1 MLRELPLVVFTI
13 IAQMSVGSFVVL
25 GLIHLF
31 TGRAD
36 RAGNGTTDVIDKVSD
51 PALYAIGPILALG
64 LLASMMHLGTPI
76 RAINALGHLQSSWL
90 SREILFG
97 LLFAVVG
104 GAFALSQWFKWLTP
118 RWRQALAGLAALVGL
133 ALIWSMTMVYLL
145 PTVPA
150 WDSWATPVRFFAT
163 TVLLGSLAVGAALV
177 VTADVRRRRGAAA
190 DEAADAVIMSS
201 LRGIAIG
208 SIAMLGVEFV
218 VLPLYLG
225 RLATE
230 GSVAGNA
237 SADTLVS
244 TYGGYAIAQLVLVF
258 LGVALLGVFLSRL
271 AKRFSTAVQLQMLAF
286 APVAAFV
293 LVFAG
298 EIIGRMLFYASY
310 ARVGL

>member
-1 MLRELPLVVFTI
+1 MLHEFPLVVFTI

-25 GLIHLF
+25 GLIHLV
-31 TGRAD
+31 GS
-36 RAGNGTTDVIDKVSD
+36 RAGRRSADVIDRVSD
-51 PALYAIGPILALG
+51 PALYAIGPILVVG

-76 RAINALGHLQSSWL
+76 RAINALGHLDSSWL
-90 SREILFG
+90 SREIFFG
-97 LLFAVVG
+97 LLFAAIG

-118 RWRQALAGLAALVGL
+118 RLRQVLAGLAALVGL
-133 ALIWSMTMVYLL
+133 ALIWSMTMVYRL

-163 TVLLGSLAVGAALV
+163 TLLLGSLAVGAAFV
-177 VTADVRRRRGAAA
+177 VTADVRRRRGTGA
-190 DEAADAVIMSS
+190 DEASHTVIMTS

-208 SIAMLGVEFV
+208 AIAMLGIEFV

-225 RLATE
+225 RLATD
-230 GSVAGNA
+230 GSAATTA
-237 SADTLVS
+237 SAGTLVN
-244 TYGGYAIAQLVLVF
+244 TYGGYAVLQLVLVF
-258 LGVALLGVFLSRL
+258 LGVALLGLFLSRL
-271 AKRFSTAVQLQMLAF
+271 ATRFSSVVHVQILAV

-293 LVFAG
+293 LVFVG

>member
-1 MLRELPLVVFTI
+1 MLNELPLVIFTI

-25 GLIHLF
+25 GLIHLLG
-31 TGRAD
+31 T
-36 RAGNGTTDVIDKVSD
+36 RAGRDVIDKVSD
-51 PALYAIGPILALG
+51 PALYAIGPILVLG
-64 LLASMMHLGTPI
+64 LLASMTHLGTPI
-76 RAINALGHLQSSWL
+76 RAINALLHLDSSWL

-97 LLFAVVG
+97 LLFAAIG
-104 GAFALSQWFKWLTP
+104 GAFAFCQWFKWLTP
-118 RWRQALAGLAALVGL
+118 RLRQALAGLAALVGL

-163 TVLLGSLAVGAALV
+163 TFLLGSLAVGAALV
-177 VTADVRRRRGAAA
+177 VTADVRRRRGAVA
-190 DEAADAVIMSS
+190 DEASDKVIMSS

-208 SIAMLGVEFV
+208 AIAMLGIEFV

-225 RLATE
+225 QLATD
-230 GSVAGNA
+230 GSAATTA
-237 SADTLVS
+237 SAGALVT
-244 TYGGYAIAQLVLVF
+244 TYGTYAVAQLVLVF

-271 AKRFSTAVQLQMLAF
+271 AKRFSTARMLAM

>member
-1 MLRELPLVVFTI
+1 MLSELPLVIFTI

-31 TGRAD
+31 GARTGRGA
-36 RAGNGTTDVIDKVSD
+36 IDKVSD
-51 PALYAIGPILALG
+51 PALYAIGPILVLG
-64 LLASMMHLGTPI
+64 LLASMTHLGTPI
-76 RAINALGHLQSSWL
+76 RAINALRHLDSSWL
-90 SREILFG
+90 SREIFFG
-97 LLFAVVG
+97 LLFAAIG
-104 GAFALSQWFKWLTP
+104 GAFAFSQWFKWLTP
-118 RWRQALAGLAALVGL
+118 RLRQALAGLAALVGL

-150 WDSWATPVRFFAT
+150 WDSWATPARFFAT
-163 TVLLGSLAVGAALV
+163 TFLLGSLAVGAALV
-177 VTADVRRRRGAAA
+177 VTADVRRRRGAVA
-190 DEAADAVIMSS
+190 DEVSERVIMSS

-208 SIAMLGVEFV
+208 AIAMLGVEFV

-225 RLATE
+225 KLATD
-230 GSVAGNA
+230 GSAATTA
-237 SADTLVS
+237 SAGTLVT
-244 TYGGYAIAQLVLVF
+244 TYGGYAVVQLVLVF

-271 AKRFSTAVQLQMLAF
+271 AKRFSTARMLAL

>member
-1 MLRELPLVVFTI
+1 MLSELPLVIFTI

-25 GLIHLF
+25 GLIHLLG
-31 TGRAD
+31 GRAG
-36 RAGNGTTDVIDKVSD
+36 RDVIDKVSD

-97 LLFAVVG
+97 LLFAAIG
-104 GAFALSQWFKWLTP
+104 GAFALCQWFTWLTP

-133 ALIWSMTMVYLL
+133 ALIWSMSMVYLL

-190 DEAADAVIMSS
+190 DEASDALIMSS

-208 SIAMLGVEFV
+208 AIAMLGVEFV

-225 RLATE
+225 RLATA
-230 GSVAGNA
+230 GSVASNA

-244 TYGGYAIAQLVLVF
+244 TDGGYAVAQLVLVF

-271 AKRFSTAVQLQMLAF
+271 AKRFSTAVQFQLLAI

>member
-1 MLRELPLVVFTI
+1 MLSELPLVIFTI

-31 TGRAD
+31 GGRAG
-36 RAGNGTTDVIDKVSD
+36 RDVIDKVSD
-51 PALYAIGPILALG
+51 PALYAIGPILVLG

-76 RAINALGHLQSSWL
+76 RAVNALRHLDSSWL

-97 LLFAVVG
+97 LLFAAIG
-104 GAFALSQWFKWLTP
+104 GAFAFSQWFKWLTP
-118 RWRQALAGLAALVGL
+118 RLRQALAGLAAMVGL

-150 WDSWATPVRFFAT
+150 WDSWATPARFFAT
-163 TVLLGSLAVGAALV
+163 TFLLGSLAVGAALV

-190 DEAADAVIMSS
+190 DEASDRVIMSS

-208 SIAMLGVEFV
+208 AIAMLGVEFV

-225 RLATE
+225 QLATDSSGAATE
-230 GSVAGNA
+230 
-237 SADTLVS
+237 SAATLVTTHG
-244 TYGGYAIAQLVLVF
+244 TYAVVQLVLVF

-271 AKRFSTAVQLQMLAF
+271 AKRFSTARLLAI
-286 APVAAFV
+286 APVAAFA

-298 EIIGRMLFYASY
+298 EVIGRMLFYASY
-310 ARVGL
+310 ARVGM

>member
-1 MLRELPLVVFTI
+1 MLSELPLVIFTI

-31 TGRAD
+31 RA
-36 RAGNGTTDVIDKVSD
+36 RAGRDVIDKVSD
-51 PALYAIGPILALG
+51 PALYAIGPILVLG
-64 LLASMMHLGTPI
+64 LLASMLHLGTPL
-76 RAINALGHLQSSWL
+76 RAVNALRHLDSSWL

-97 LLFAVVG
+97 LLFAAIG
-104 GAFALSQWFKWLTP
+104 AAFASSQWFKWLTP
-118 RWRQALAGLAALVGL
+118 RLRQVLAGLAAVVGL

-150 WDSWATPVRFFAT
+150 WDSWATPARFFAT
-163 TVLLGSLAVGAALV
+163 TFLLGSLAVGAALV
-177 VTADVRRRRGAAA
+177 VTADVRRRLGTAA
-190 DEAADAVIMSS
+190 DEASHRVIMSS

-208 SIAMLGVEFV
+208 AIAMLGVEFV

-225 RLATE
+225 QLATD
-230 GSVAGNA
+230 GSAAATA
-237 SADTLVS
+237 SAGTLVS
-244 TYGGYAIAQLVLVF
+244 TYGTYAVAELVLVF

-271 AKRFSTAVQLQMLAF
+271 DKRLSVTKMLAV

>member
-1 MLRELPLVVFTI
+1 MLSELPLVIFTI

-31 TGRAD
+31 GVRTD
-36 RAGNGTTDVIDKVSD
+36 REVIDRVSD
-51 PALYAIGPILALG
+51 PALYAIGPILVLG

-76 RAINALGHLQSSWL
+76 RAINALRHLDSSWL
-90 SREILFG
+90 SREIFFG
-97 LLFAVVG
+97 LLFATIG
-104 GAFALSQWFKWLTP
+104 GAFAFSQWFKWLTP
-118 RWRQALAGLAALVGL
+118 RLRQCLAGLAALVGL
-133 ALIWSMTMVYLL
+133 ALIGSMTMVYML

-150 WDSWATPVRFFAT
+150 WDSWATPFRFFAT
-163 TVLLGSLAVGAALV
+163 TFLLGSLAVGAALV
-177 VTADVRRRRGAAA
+177 VTADLRRRRRAVG
-190 DEAADAVIMSS
+190 DEASNRVVMSA
-201 LRGIAIG
+201 LRGIAIAA
-208 SIAMLGVEFV
+208 IAMLGVEFV

-225 RLATE
+225 KLATD
-230 GSVAGNA
+230 GSAAATA
-237 SADTLVS
+237 SSGALVT
-244 TYGGYAIAQLVLVF
+244 TYGGYAVVQLVLVF

-271 AKRFSTAVQLQMLAF
+271 AKRFSPARMLAM

>member
-1 MLRELPLVVFTI
+1 MLSELPLVIFTI

-31 TGRAD
+31 GGRAG
-36 RAGNGTTDVIDKVSD
+36 RDVIDKVSD
-51 PALYAIGPILALG
+51 PALYAIGPILTLG
-64 LLASMMHLGTPI
+64 LLASMMHLGAPI
-76 RAINALGHLQSSWL
+76 RAINALRHLDSSWL

-97 LLFAVVG
+97 LLFAALG
-104 GAFALSQWFKWLTP
+104 GAFAFSQWFKWLTP
-118 RWRQALAGLAALVGL
+118 RLRQALAGLAALVGL

-150 WDSWATPVRFFAT
+150 WDSWATPARFFAT
-163 TVLLGSLAVGAALV
+163 TFLLGSLAVGAALV
-177 VTADVRRRRGAAA
+177 ITADVRRRRGAAT
-190 DEAADAVIMSS
+190 DEASDKVIMSS

-208 SIAMLGVEFV
+208 AIAMLGLEFV

-225 RLATE
+225 RLATD
-230 GSVAGNA
+230 GSAA
-237 SADTLVS
+237 ATESAAALVT
-244 TYGGYAIAQLVLVF
+244 TYGTYAVVQLVLVF

-271 AKRFSTAVQLQMLAF
+271 AKRLSTARMLAI

>member
-1 MLRELPLVVFTI
+1 MLRELPLVIFTI

-31 TGRAD
+31 VGRAG
-36 RAGNGTTDVIDKVSD
+36 RDVVDKVSD
-51 PALYAIGPILALG
+51 PALYAIGPILVLG
-64 LLASMMHLGTPI
+64 LVASMMHLGTPL
-76 RAINALGHLQSSWL
+76 RAINALRNLDSSWL

-97 LLFAVVG
+97 LLFAAIG
-104 GAFALSQWFKWLTP
+104 GAFAFSQWNKWLTP
-118 RWRQALAGLAALVGL
+118 RLRQALAGLAALVGL

-150 WDSWATPVRFFAT
+150 WDSWTTPARFFAT
-163 TVLLGSLAVGAALV
+163 TFLLGSLAVGAALV

-190 DEAADAVIMSS
+190 DEASDKVIMSS

-208 SIAMLGVEFV
+208 AIAMLGVEFV
-218 VLPLYLG
+218 VLPLYVG
-225 RLATE
+225 KLA
-230 GSVAGNA
+230 
-237 SADTLVS
+237 
-244 TYGGYAIAQLVLVF
+244 TYGGYAVVQFVLVF

-271 AKRFSTAVQLQMLAF
+271 AKRFSTARILAI

-298 EIIGRMLFYASY
+298 EMIGRMLFYASY

>member
-1 MLRELPLVVFTI
+1 MLNELPLVIFTI

-25 GLIHLF
+25 GLIHF
-31 TGRAD
+31 FGARSGR
-36 RAGNGTTDVIDKVSD
+36 DVIDKVSD
-51 PALYAIGPILALG
+51 PALYAIGPILVLG

-76 RAINALGHLQSSWL
+76 RAINALRHLDSSWL

-97 LLFAVVG
+97 LLFAAVG
-104 GAFALSQWFKWLTP
+104 GAFAFSQWFKWLTP
-118 RWRQALAGLAALVGL
+118 RLRQALAGLAALVGL

-150 WDSWATPVRFFAT
+150 WDSWATPVRFLAT
-163 TVLLGSLAVGAALV
+163 TFLLGSLAVGAALV
-177 VTADVRRRRGAAA
+177 VTADVRRRGSV
-190 DEAADAVIMSS
+190 ADAVSERVIMSS

-208 SIAMLGVEFV
+208 AIAMLGVEFV

-225 RLATE
+225 KLATA
-230 GSVAGNA
+230 GSAATTA
-237 SADTLVS
+237 SSGALVN
-244 TYGGYAIAQLVLVF
+244 TYGGYAVAQLVLVF

-271 AKRFSTAVQLQMLAF
+271 AKRLSTARLLAI
-286 APVAAFV
+286 APVAAFA
-293 LVFAG
+293 LVSAG

>member
-1 MLRELPLVVFTI
+1 MLSELPLVIFTI

-31 TGRAD
+31 AARGGAIRPS
-36 RAGNGTTDVIDKVSD
+36 RDVIDKVSD
-51 PALYAIGPILALG
+51 PALYAIGPILVLG

-76 RAINALGHLQSSWL
+76 RAVNALRHLDSSWL

-97 LLFAVVG
+97 LLFAAVG
-104 GAFALSQWFKWLTP
+104 GAFAFSQWFKWLTP
-118 RWRQALAGLAALVGL
+118 LLRQVLAGLAALVGL

-150 WDSWATPVRFFAT
+150 WDSWATPARFFAT
-163 TVLLGSLAVGAALV
+163 TFLLGSLAVGAALV
-177 VTADVRRRRGAAA
+177 ITADVRRRRGVVA
-190 DEAADAVIMSS
+190 DVASNQVVMSS

-208 SIAMLGVEFV
+208 AIAMLGLEFV

-225 RLATE
+225 RLATD
-230 GSVAGNA
+230 GSSAATA
-237 SADTLVS
+237 SAGTLVT
-244 TYGGYAIAQLVLVF
+244 TYGTYAVVQLVLVF
-258 LGVALLGVFLSRL
+258 LGVALLGIFLSRL
-271 AKRFSTAVQLQMLAF
+271 AGGFRATVPARMLAI

>member
-1 MLRELPLVVFTI
+1 MLNELPLVIFTI

-31 TGRAD
+31 GARSGR
-36 RAGNGTTDVIDKVSD
+36 DVIDKVSD
-51 PALYAIGPILALG
+51 PALYAIGPILVVG

-76 RAINALGHLQSSWL
+76 RAINALRHLDSSWL

-97 LLFAVVG
+97 LLFAAIG
-104 GAFALSQWFKWLTP
+104 GAFAFSQWFKWLTP
-118 RWRQALAGLAALVGL
+118 RLRQALAGLAALVGL

-163 TVLLGSLAVGAALV
+163 TFLLGSLAVGAALV
-177 VTADVRRRRGAAA
+177 VTADVRRRRRGSV
-190 DEAADAVIMSS
+190 ADAVSEPVIMSS

-208 SIAMLGVEFV
+208 AIAMLGVEFV

-225 RLATE
+225 KLATA
-230 GSVAGNA
+230 GSAATTA
-237 SADTLVS
+237 SSGALVN
-244 TYGGYAIAQLVLVF
+244 TYGGYAVAQLVLVF

-271 AKRFSTAVQLQMLAF
+271 AKRFSTARMLAI

-293 LVFAG
+293 LVSAG

>member
-1 MLRELPLVVFTI
+1 MLSELPLVIFTI

-31 TGRAD
+31 GVRTGRE
-36 RAGNGTTDVIDKVSD
+36 VIDRVSD
-51 PALYAIGPILALG
+51 PALYAIGPILVLG

-76 RAINALGHLQSSWL
+76 RAINALRHLDSSWL
-90 SREILFG
+90 SREIFFG
-97 LLFAVVG
+97 LLFATLG
-104 GAFALSQWFKWLTP
+104 GAFAFSQWFKWLTP
-118 RWRQALAGLAALVGL
+118 RLRQCLAGLAALVGL
-133 ALIWSMTMVYLL
+133 ALIGSMTMVYML

-150 WDSWATPVRFFAT
+150 WDSWATPFRFFAT
-163 TVLLGSLAVGAALV
+163 TFLLGSLAVGAALV
-177 VTADVRRRRGAAA
+177 VTADLRRRRRDVGE
-190 DEAADAVIMSS
+190 EASNQVVMSA

-208 SIAMLGVEFV
+208 AIAMLGVEFV

-225 RLATE
+225 RLATG
-230 GSVAGNA
+230 GSPAATA
-237 SADTLVS
+237 SAGALVG
-244 TYGGYAIAQLVLVF
+244 TYGEYAVVQLVLVF

-271 AKRFSTAVQLQMLAF
+271 AKRFSPARILAV
-286 APVAAFV
+286 APVAAFA

>member
-1 MLRELPLVVFTI
+1 MLSELPLVIFTI

-31 TGRAD
+31 GARAGRAD
-36 RAGNGTTDVIDKVSD
+36 KGAIDVIDKVSD
-51 PALYAIGPILALG
+51 PALYVIGPILALG

-76 RAINALGHLQSSWL
+76 RAINALGHLGSSWL

-97 LLFAVVG
+97 LLFAAIG

-118 RWRQALAGLAALVGL
+118 RLRQALAGLAALVGL
-133 ALIWSMTMVYLL
+133 ALIWSMTMVYML

-150 WDSWATPVRFFAT
+150 WDSWATPARFFAT
-163 TVLLGSLAVGAALV
+163 TFLLGSLAVGAALV
-177 VTADVRRRRGAAA
+177 VTADVARRRGRVA
-190 DEAADAVIMSS
+190 EAASDRVIMSS

-208 SIAMLGVEFV
+208 AIAMLGVEFA

-225 RLATE
+225 KLATD
-230 GSVAGNA
+230 GSAAASESAG
-237 SADTLVS
+237 TLVT
-244 TYGGYAIAQLVLVF
+244 TYGTYAVIQAVLVF

-271 AKRFSTAVQLQMLAF
+271 ANRVSTSRILAI

>member
-1 MLRELPLVVFTI
+1 MLRELPLVIFTI

-31 TGRAD
+31 GAR
-36 RAGNGTTDVIDKVSD
+36 GGTARRDVIDKVSD
-51 PALYAIGPILALG
+51 PALYAIGPILVLG
-64 LLASMMHLGTPI
+64 LLASVMHLGTPI
-76 RAINALGHLQSSWL
+76 RAINALRHIDSSWL

-97 LLFAVVG
+97 LLFAAIG
-104 GAFALSQWFKWLTP
+104 GAFAFSQWFKWFTP
-118 RWRQALAGLAALVGL
+118 LLRQALAGLAAVVGL

-150 WDSWATPVRFFAT
+150 WDSWATPARFFAT
-163 TVLLGSLAVGAALV
+163 TFLLGSLAVGAALV
-177 VTADVRRRRGAAA
+177 ITADVRRRRGAVA
-190 DEAADAVIMSS
+190 DEASDKVVMSS

-208 SIAMLGVEFV
+208 AIAMLGLEFV

-225 RLATE
+225 KLATD
-230 GSVAGNA
+230 GSSAATESAGA
-237 SADTLVS
+237 LVT
-244 TYGGYAIAQLVLVF
+244 TYGTYAVVQLVLVF

-271 AKRFSTAVQLQMLAF
+271 AGRSRSAIQVRMLAI

>member
-1 MLRELPLVVFTI
+1 MLHELPLVIFTI

-31 TGRAD
+31 GARSGR
-36 RAGNGTTDVIDKVSD
+36 DVIDKVSD
-51 PALYAIGPILALG
+51 PALYAIGPILVLG

-76 RAINALGHLQSSWL
+76 RAVNALRHLDSSWL

-97 LLFAVVG
+97 LLFAVIG
-104 GAFALSQWFKWLTP
+104 GAFAFSQWFKWLTP
-118 RWRQALAGLAALVGL
+118 RLRQALAGLAALVGL

-163 TVLLGSLAVGAALV
+163 TFLLGSLAVGAALV
-177 VTADVRRRRGAAA
+177 ITADVRRRRGAVA
-190 DEAADAVIMSS
+190 DEVPERVITSS

-208 SIAMLGVEFV
+208 AITMLGVEFV

-225 RLATE
+225 KLATA
-230 GSVAGNA
+230 GSAATTA
-237 SADTLVS
+237 SSGALVN
-244 TYGGYAIAQLVLVF
+244 TYGGYAVAQLALVF

-271 AKRFSTAVQLQMLAF
+271 AQRFSTARMIAI

-293 LVFAG
+293 LVSAG

>member
-1 MLRELPLVVFTI
+1 MLSELPLVIFTI

-31 TGRAD
+31 GGRAG
-36 RAGNGTTDVIDKVSD
+36 RDVIDKVSD
-51 PALYAIGPILALG
+51 PALYAIGPILVLG

-76 RAINALGHLQSSWL
+76 RAVNALRHLDSSWL

-97 LLFAVVG
+97 LLFAAIG
-104 GAFALSQWFKWLTP
+104 GAFAFSQWFKWLTP
-118 RWRQALAGLAALVGL
+118 RLRQALAGLAALVGL

-150 WDSWATPVRFFAT
+150 WDSWATPARFFAT
-163 TVLLGSLAVGAALV
+163 TFLLGSLAVGAALV

-190 DEAADAVIMSS
+190 DEASDKVIMSS

-208 SIAMLGVEFV
+208 AITMLGVEFV

-225 RLATE
+225 QLAADSSGAATE
-230 GSVAGNA
+230 
-237 SADTLVS
+237 SAATLVTTHG
-244 TYGGYAIAQLVLVF
+244 TYAVVQLLLVF

-271 AKRFSTAVQLQMLAF
+271 AKRFSTARMLAI
-286 APVAAFV
+286 APVAAFA

-298 EIIGRMLFYASY
+298 EVIGRMLFYASY
-310 ARVGL
+310 ARVGM

>member
-1 MLRELPLVVFTI
+1 MLSELPLVIFTI

-31 TGRAD
+31 GARTGRGA
-36 RAGNGTTDVIDKVSD
+36 IDKVSD
-51 PALYAIGPILALG
+51 PALYAIGPILVLG
-64 LLASMMHLGTPI
+64 LLASMTHLGTPI
-76 RAINALGHLQSSWL
+76 RAINALRHLDSSWL

-97 LLFAVVG
+97 LLFAAIG
-104 GAFALSQWFKWLTP
+104 GAFAFTQWFKWLTP
-118 RWRQALAGLAALVGL
+118 RLRQALAGLAALVGL

-150 WDSWATPVRFFAT
+150 WDSWATPARFFAT
-163 TVLLGSLAVGAALV
+163 TFLLGSLAVGAALV

-190 DEAADAVIMSS
+190 DEVSERVIMSS

-208 SIAMLGVEFV
+208 AIAMLGVEFV

-225 RLATE
+225 KLATD
-230 GSVAGNA
+230 GSAATTA
-237 SADTLVS
+237 SAGTLVT
-244 TYGGYAIAQLVLVF
+244 TYGSYAVVQLVLVF

-271 AKRFSTAVQLQMLAF
+271 AKRFSTARMLAL

>member
-1 MLRELPLVVFTI
+1 MLSELPLVIFTI

-31 TGRAD
+31 GA
-36 RAGNGTTDVIDKVSD
+36 RAGRDVIDKVSD
-51 PALYAIGPILALG
+51 PALYAIGPILVLG

-76 RAINALGHLQSSWL
+76 RAVNALRHLDSSWL

-97 LLFAVVG
+97 LLFAAFG
-104 GAFALSQWFKWLTP
+104 GAFAFSQWFKWLTP
-118 RWRQALAGLAALVGL
+118 RLRQVLAGLAAVVGL

-150 WDSWATPVRFFAT
+150 WDSWATPARFFAT
-163 TVLLGSLAVGAALV
+163 TFLLGSLAVGAALV
-177 VTADVRRRRGAAA
+177 VTADVRRRLGTAA
-190 DEAADAVIMSS
+190 DEASHRVIMSS

-208 SIAMLGVEFV
+208 AIAMLGVEFV

-225 RLATE
+225 QLATD
-230 GSVAGNA
+230 GSAAAAA
-237 SADTLVS
+237 SAGTLVS
-244 TYGGYAIAQLVLVF
+244 TYGTYAVAELVLVF

-271 AKRFSTAVQLQMLAF
+271 DKRLSVTKMLAV

>member
-1 MLRELPLVVFTI
+1 MLHELPLVIFTI

-31 TGRAD
+31 GA
-36 RAGNGTTDVIDKVSD
+36 RAGRGAIDKVSD
-51 PALYAIGPILALG
+51 PALYAIGPILVLG
-64 LLASMMHLGTPI
+64 LLASMTHLGTPI
-76 RAINALGHLQSSWL
+76 RAINALRHLDSSWL

-97 LLFAVVG
+97 LLFAAVG
-104 GAFALSQWFKWLTP
+104 GAFAFSQWFKWLTP
-118 RWRQALAGLAALVGL
+118 RLRQVLAGLAALVGL

-163 TVLLGSLAVGAALV
+163 TFLLGSLAVGAALV
-177 VTADVRRRRGAAA
+177 VTADVRRRRGAAV
-190 DEAADAVIMSS
+190 DEVSERVIMSS

-208 SIAMLGVEFV
+208 AITMLGVEFV

-225 RLATE
+225 KLATA
-230 GSVAGNA
+230 GSAATTA
-237 SADTLVS
+237 SSGVLVN
-244 TYGGYAIAQLVLVF
+244 TYGGYAVAQLVLVF

-271 AKRFSTAVQLQMLAF
+271 AKRFSSAAYVQLIAI

-293 LVFAG
+293 LVSAG

>member
-13 IAQMSVGSFVVL
+13 IAQMSVGSFIVL
-25 GLIHLF
+25 GLIHLV
-31 TGRAD
+31 GA
-36 RAGNGTTDVIDKVSD
+36 RAGRNVIDKVSD
-51 PALYAIGPILALG
+51 PALYAIGPILVLG

-76 RAINALGHLQSSWL
+76 RAINALRHLDSSWL

-97 LLFAVVG
+97 LLFAAFG
-104 GAFALSQWFKWLTP
+104 GAFAFSQLFKWLTP
-118 RWRQALAGLAALVGL
+118 RLRQALAGLAALVGL

-150 WDSWATPVRFFAT
+150 WDSWATPVRFFT
-163 TVLLGSLAVGAALV
+163 TTFLLGSLAVGAALV
-177 VTADVRRRRGAAA
+177 VTADLRRRWGFVA
-190 DEAADAVIMSS
+190 DEASHRVIMSS

-208 SIAMLGVEFV
+208 AIAMLGVEFV

-225 RLATE
+225 KLAID
-230 GSVAGNA
+230 GSVPATA
-237 SADTLVS
+237 SAGTLVS
-244 TYGGYAIAQLVLVF
+244 TYGTYAVAQLVLVF

-271 AKRFSTAVQLQMLAF
+271 AKRFSTTKLLAT

>member
-1 MLRELPLVVFTI
+1 MLNELPLVIFTI

-31 TGRAD
+31 GARSGR
-36 RAGNGTTDVIDKVSD
+36 DVIDKVSD
-51 PALYAIGPILALG
+51 PALYAIGPILVLG

-76 RAINALGHLQSSWL
+76 RAINALRHLDSSWL
-90 SREILFG
+90 SREIFFG
-97 LLFAVVG
+97 LLFAAVG
-104 GAFALSQWFKWLTP
+104 GAFAFSQWFKWLTP
-118 RWRQALAGLAALVGL
+118 RLRQALASLAALVGL

-150 WDSWATPVRFFAT
+150 WDSWATPVRFLAT
-163 TVLLGSLAVGAALV
+163 TFLLGSLAVGAALV
-177 VTADVRRRRGAAA
+177 VTADLRRRRRGSV
-190 DEAADAVIMSS
+190 ADAVSERVIMSS

-208 SIAMLGVEFV
+208 AIAMLGVEFV

-225 RLATE
+225 KLATA
-230 GSVAGNA
+230 GSAATTA
-237 SADTLVS
+237 SSGALVT
-244 TYGGYAIAQLVLVF
+244 TYGGYAVAQLVLVF

-271 AKRFSTAVQLQMLAF
+271 ASRFSTARMLAI

-293 LVFAG
+293 LVSVG